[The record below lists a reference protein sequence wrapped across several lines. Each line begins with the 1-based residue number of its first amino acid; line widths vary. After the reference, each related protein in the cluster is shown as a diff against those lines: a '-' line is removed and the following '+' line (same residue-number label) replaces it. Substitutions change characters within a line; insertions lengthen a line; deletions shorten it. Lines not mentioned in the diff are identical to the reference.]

1 MEKGLNLSKIAE
13 KVSDIKES
21 LETLKEY
28 AKRQDEVFLNNKEAI
43 GAARYSFIVMIE
55 AATNIANHICARL
68 LNKVPSTYSEAFLL
82 LGESGLIERELAINL
97 AQMAKFRN
105 LLVHGYGKIDDK
117 RMLKIM
123 REDLVDV
130 ENFLR
135 SLGELIKSKS

>member
-43 GAARYSFIVMIE
+43 RAARYSFIVMIE

>member
-1 MEKGLNLSKIAE
+1 M
-13 KVSDIKES
+13 
-21 LETLKEY
+21 LKEY
-28 AKRQDEVFLNNKEAI
+28 AKRQDEVFLNNKEAVM
-43 GAARYSFIVMIE
+43 ASRYYFIVMIE

-68 LNKVPSTYSEAFLL
+68 LNKVPSTYSETFLL
-82 LGESGLIERELAINL
+82 LGESGLIKKELAINL

-105 LLVHGYGKIDDK
+105 LLVHSYGVIDDR

-135 SLGELIKSKS
+135 SLGELIKL